1 MARIY
6 LDIREK
12 KPVNPKGNQP
22 WIFIGMSDVEAE
34 APIFWPPDVKSW
46 LVGKD
51 PDAVKDWGQE
61 DKGVAEDETVGWNH
75 WLNVHEFEET
85 PRDSEGQG
93 SWHAAV
99 HRVAKSQTRLSK
111 WTTTT
116 ILSVFFSSRQLSYWR
131 ITFK

>member
-6 LDIREK
+6 LDVREK

-22 WIFIGMSDVEAE
+22 LIFIGMSDVAAE

-51 PDAVKDWGQE
+51 PDAGKDWGQE

-99 HRVAKSQTRLSK
+99 HRVAKSQTWLSK
-111 WTTTT
+111 WTTT
-116 ILSVFFSSRQLSYWR
+116 ILSVFFSSRQLSYWL
-131 ITFK
+131 ITVK